1 MGVGGKTIFLFW
13 YWGTTLEITVQF
25 VTNMEVDKQILGI
38 LLLSNT
44 KLFPLVV
51 VGFLFLKVKPRFY
64 NKHVRDRNH
73 RF

>member
-51 VGFLFLKVKPRFY
+51 VGFFVFESKTKIL
-64 NKHVRDRNH
+64 
-73 RF
+73 